1 MLAMGKVYLVGA
13 GPGDPDLL
21 TVKAMKLL
29 QCADVV
35 VLDRLVSP
43 EIIELIN
50 PHSVV
55 HHVGKKSRHHTVDQE
70 DINRLLLSLSR
81 QYNCVVRLKGG
92 DPFIFGRG
100 GEEALELAQAGVC
113 FEIVPGI
120 TSAQACAAYAGIP
133 LTHRGVARSVRFMT
147 GHFME
152 NAPLHISNGLIAD
165 PSQTLVVYMGLEN
178 AQTIVHSLLE
188 AGRSPATPVAVV
200 ENGTTPRQR
209 KFTTTLA
216 ELPGLLLACSIV
228 APAMLIIGDVVLL
241 GSELEWFLPSGNINF
256 EYSTLRGD
264 RNHAFA

>member
-1 MLAMGKVYLVGA
+1 MLVMGKVYLVGA

-43 EIIELIN
+43 EIIELVN
-50 PHSVV
+50 SRSVL
-55 HHVGKKSRHHTVDQE
+55 HHVGKRSRHHTMDQA
-70 DINRLLLSLSR
+70 DISDLLVSLSR

-100 GEEALELAQAGVC
+100 GEEALVLAEAGVS

-133 LTHRGVARSVRFMT
+133 LTHRGVARSVQFIT
-147 GHFME
+147 GHFMK
-152 NAPLHISNGLIAD
+152 NAPLDLSYNLIAD

-178 AQTIVHSLLE
+178 AQTIVDTLLK

-209 KFTTTLA
+209 KFSTSLA
-216 ELPGLLLACSIV
+216 ELPGLLQACSIV

-241 GSELEWFLPSGNINF
+241 SNELEWFLPSGKINF
-256 EYSTLRGD
+256 EYRTMQGD
-264 RNHAFA
+264 GHHAFA